1 LRPAMGIGDTSVVS
15 CVYRGTPAAG
25 AAGASTQPGSRP
37 EAAGTVFSPDLV
49 VFRLESDTP
58 PLGLTDSLAVVQR
71 WRQALLSVSE
81 TLSEPLREILSGH
94 TASGAPLQRPHL
106 ALFPLPRVGSLQGH
120 GQIVGLAAAL
130 PIHLSDEQ
138 RSQMLDLLSQV
149 RELRLGPRG
158 LWYLVRVCGS
168 RAPATFRATTW
179 TAHPSGARYWAS
191 MTPVAFDRHPKV
203 KNNTSS
209 YEEAAAMVASAC
221 VAVGL
226 PSPLEVILTHG
237 SPHPG
242 VPPAPAFPRIER
254 KNGGQ
259 RRHAHVV
266 LIFHT
271 PVAGPIL
278 IGAGRYRGYGLCKP
292 LDKGGWFS

>member
-1 LRPAMGIGDTSVVS
+1 MRPGMGIGDTSVVS

-179 TAHPSGARYWAS
+179 TAHPSGGRYWAS
-191 MTPVAFDRHPKV
+191 MTPVAFDRHPKGGDPSV
-203 KNNTSS
+203 
-209 YEEAAAMVASAC
+209 YYWEVAAMTSKAC
-221 VAVGL
+221 MVVGL
-226 PSPLEVILTHG
+226 PRPREVVVTQVSAHL
-237 SPHPG
+237 G
-242 VPPAPAFPRIER
+242 VPPAHVFPKLRRQGASDRRQVHASLAFCER
-254 KNGGQ
+254 V
-259 RRHAHVV
+259 R
-266 LIFHT
+266 
-271 PVAGPIL
+271 GPML
-278 IGAGRYRGYGLCKP
+278 TEVR
-292 LDKGGWFS
+292 W

>member
-1 LRPAMGIGDTSVVS
+1 
-15 CVYRGTPAAG
+15 
-25 AAGASTQPGSRP
+25 
-37 EAAGTVFSPDLV
+37 
-49 VFRLESDTP
+49 
-58 PLGLTDSLAVVQR
+58 VVQR

-120 GQIVGLAAAL
+120 GQIVALAAAL

-138 RSQMLDLLSQV
+138 RSQTLDLLSQV

-191 MTPVAFDRHPKV
+191 ITPVAFDRHPKGGDPSV
-203 KNNTSS
+203 YYWEVAATTS
-209 YEEAAAMVASAC
+209 EACM
-221 VAVGL
+221 AVGL
-226 PSPLEVILTHG
+226 PRPREVLATQVSAHL
-237 SPHPG
+237 G
-242 VPPAPAFPRIER
+242 VPPAHVFPKLRRQGASDRRPVHASLAFCERVRGLMLTEVRWERGFKTMVGWRRQWYRIST
-254 KNGGQ
+254 
-259 RRHAHVV
+259 RRLKA
-266 LIFHT
+266 
-271 PVAGPIL
+271 
-278 IGAGRYRGYGLCKP
+278 
-292 LDKGGWFS
+292 